1 MPHVADTQTCD
12 GLRLA
17 GRTWLPETTPR
28 GSVLL
33 LHDVGE
39 HVGRY
44 ERLAAA
50 LARADLRVHGY
61 DQRGHGA
68 SGGRRARVRSV
79 GRLVDDLAL
88 VVERDEA
95 LRRGSWALVGQGLG
109 ALVAL
114 RAVQTDALVPAPDA
128 LILAAPF
135 LRPRHGPPPALTR
148 PLALLARVVPWLPF
162 TLLDPAT
169 MSRDPVEVAAYRDD
183 PSVAHRPLD
192 VGTAAAM
199 ATAGAAALTPNA
211 APLALPTLVLHGSD
225 DAICDPAASAELAA
239 GNPGITHHVE
249 HDGRHALFHDTCRAF
264 VTDLLVRWLL
274 VRLALERRPS
284 ADRCVRP
291 AG

>member
-1 MPHVADTQTCD
+1 MPNVADTQTRD
-12 GLRLA
+12 GLRLVS
-17 GRTWLPETTPR
+17 RTWLPAGTPR
-28 GSVLL
+28 GSVVL

-50 LARADLRVHGY
+50 LVDAGLRVHGY

-68 SGGRRARVRSV
+68 SAGRRARVRSV
-79 GRLVDDLAL
+79 EHLVDDLAL
-88 VVERDEA
+88 VVGRDEA
-95 LRRGSWALVGQGLG
+95 LGRGPWALVGQGLG
-109 ALVAL
+109 ASVAL
-114 RAVQTDALVPAPDA
+114 RAMQTNALAPAPDA

-135 LRPRHGPPPALTR
+135 LRPRRGPPPALTR
-148 PLALLARVVPWLPF
+148 PLALLARVASWLPF

-169 MSRDPVEVAAYRDD
+169 LSRDPAEVAAYRDD

-199 ATAGAAALTPNA
+199 ATAGAAALAPPT

-225 DAICDPAASAELAA
+225 DAICDPAASARLVAR
-239 GNPGITHHVE
+239 NPGITHHVE
-249 HDGRHALFHDTCRAF
+249 PDGRHALFHDTCRAF

-274 VRLALERRPS
+274 VRLELERRPRV
-284 ADRCVRP
+284 DRGVRP

>member
-1 MPHVADTQTCD
+1 MPNVGDTQTRD

-17 GRTWLPETTPR
+17 NRTWEPGSTPR
-28 GSVLL
+28 GCVVL
-33 LHDVGE
+33 LHDLGE

-44 ERLAAA
+44 ERLAMTLVGAG
-50 LARADLRVHGY
+50 LRVHGY
-61 DQRGHGA
+61 DLRGHGA
-68 SGGRRARVRSV
+68 SAGRRTRVRSV

-95 LRRGSWALVGQGLG
+95 LARGPWALMGQGLG

-114 RAVQTDALVPAPDA
+114 RAVQTSALAPAPDA
-128 LILAAPF
+128 LVLASPF

-148 PLALLARVVPWLPF
+148 PLALLARVAPWFPF
-162 TLLDPAT
+162 TLLDPAV

-183 PSVAHRPLD
+183 RLVAHRPLD

-199 ATAGAAALTPNA
+199 ATAGAAAL
-211 APLALPTLVLHGSD
+211 APHAPPLTLPTLVLHGSD
-225 DAICDPAASAELAA
+225 DAICDPAASASLAA
-239 GNPGITHHVE
+239 ANPGVTHHVE
-249 HDGRHALFHDTCRAF
+249 PEGHHALFHDTCRAF

-274 VRLALERRPS
+274 VRLERERGAGS
-284 ADRCVRP
+284 GGGVRP